1 MCREQT
7 FEVGK
12 RADGEQKRTGLQL
25 AVLGM

>member
-7 FEVGK
+7 FEVEKG
-12 RADGEQKRTGLQL
+12 ADGEQKRTGLQL